1 MVEDAIAGTL
11 AARAAG
17 IGYIVLIDPEHDHM
31 IRAGAQADLMIDSF
45 DPLYQLICDKL
56 AE

>member
-17 IGYIVLIDPEHDHM
+17 IGYIVLIDSENNRM
-31 IRAGAQADLMIDSF
+31 IRAGAQADLIIPTF
-45 DPLYQLICDKL
+45 DTLYQLIYDRL